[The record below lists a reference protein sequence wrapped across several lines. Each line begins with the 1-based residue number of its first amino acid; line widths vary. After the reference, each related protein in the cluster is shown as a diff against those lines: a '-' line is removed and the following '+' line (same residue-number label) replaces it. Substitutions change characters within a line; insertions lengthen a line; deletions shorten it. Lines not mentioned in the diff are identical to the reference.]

1 MKIKDI
7 GEIKLIE
14 RISKGMKLD
23 SSVIKG
29 IGDDTAVIAWPGP
42 VTARG
47 NGNRSKYLLYT
58 CDMLVEDIHFR
69 LSRATP
75 FQIGWKAM
83 ARNLSDIAAMGGV
96 GRYAVVSIGVDPEK
110 SLSFVDEIYKG
121 IKAACGKFKVNIV
134 GGDMSRSKK
143 TVIDISLIGEVEK
156 RKLVTRSGAREGDLI
171 LVTGSFGG
179 SIKRKHLNFTPRVN
193 EARQLVDNFKISS
206 MIDVTDGLILDL
218 SRILK
223 ASHVGARIHQSLI
236 PISGEAES
244 FERAITDGE
253 DFELLFTMSV
263 DEARR
268 FFRTLFAKMKTPVT
282 LIGEVTGKRDGFTLV
297 TDDAEEK
304 KIKPRGYLHF

>member
-14 RISKGMKLD
+14 RISKGIKLD
-23 SSVIKG
+23 ASVVKG
-29 IGDDTAVIAWPGP
+29 IGDDTAIIAWPGRAA
-42 VTARG
+42 ARG
-47 NGNRSKYLLYT
+47 KYLLYT
-58 CDMLVEDIHFR
+58 CDMLVEDVHFTR
-69 LSRATP
+69 AQATP

-96 GRYAVVSIGVDPEK
+96 GRYAVVSIGMDPGDN
-110 SLSFVDEIYKG
+110 LSFVDGIYKG

-134 GGDMSRSKK
+134 GGDISKSGK

-156 RKLVTRSGAREGDLI
+156 KKLVTRSGAKEGDLI

-179 SIKRKHLNFTPRVN
+179 SIKRKHLNFIPRIA
-193 EARQLVDNFKISS
+193 EARQLVNNFKINS
-206 MIDVTDGLILDL
+206 MIDVTDGLVLDL
-218 SRILK
+218 SRILE
-223 ASHVGARIHQSLI
+223 ASHVGARINQNLI
-236 PISGEAES
+236 PVSGDAVS
-244 FERAITDGE
+244 FGRAITDGE

-282 LIGEVTGKRDGFTLV
+282 LIGEVTGKRDGLILV
-297 TDDAEEK
+297 TDDAKEK
-304 KIKPRGYLHF
+304 KIKPKGYLHF